1 MKVPVFVRIT
11 IKLYLLLLAIYFA
24 FRVAL
29 LLLNLDRVGETTTWE
44 VFQAF
49 IMGVRFDIVT
59 IGFVIAIP
67 TIILTIFSFFGKKSR
82 TFEIIYTWVL
92 TILFTITFGICAAD
106 IPYFDQFFD
115 RFNIT
120 AFEWMATGD
129 SAFVFKMVWE
139 EPTYIL
145 MMLPVLGAGF
155 VFWFFANRI
164 MKRSIGWE
172 SVNYVRYSIYTV
184 LLWGLVFIGMRGRLN
199 EKSPIMVGT
208 AYFCNNAMLNQL
220 GLNPNFT
227 LARSWL
233 DSKDPDNQ
241 KVRFMSDEAA
251 IALVQKNLGIENP
264 DPDFPIART
273 GDLFTRGECFRSA
286 QVSTPLRS
294 ARNDEGPVPSF
305 RPEPLGVAEKS
316 PATDSVSTDYNV
328 IIVLMEGMSYNKTAH
343 GSNTRNLTPFLDS
356 LMCNSLS
363 FNNCYT
369 SGTHTYCGI
378 YTTFTSYP
386 VVFRNHALKRIPVL
400 QYDGIAT
407 TLQKNGYQTA
417 YFTTHDKEFDNVA
430 GFLTQNGVER
440 IVSQADYPVSEVKT
454 TLGVPDDYMFRF
466 SMPIFDEMANNDRP
480 FCAVMMTASDHG
492 PYYVPEYFTPTN
504 DDVRYQIT
512 EYADWSL
519 RKFIEMASERPWF
532 DNTLFVFVA
541 DHGAALDTDY
551 SIPLSYFH
559 TPLVFYMPKHLQA
572 VESEAIAS
580 QMDIFP
586 TVMGILGKGY
596 VNNSF
601 GIDLQKEKR
610 EYAYFMGDD
619 KYGVLDGEWLLINKP
634 SEEQVGLYRYV
645 EKDKKN
651 YISEYPKMAEEMKKY
666 AESAWQVSDYQQNKK
681 KTKFLLHE

>member
-1 MKVPVFVRIT
+1 MKKFPIFVRIT
-11 IKLYLLLLAIYFA
+11 FKLYLLLLAIYFA
-24 FRVAL
+24 FRIAL

-44 VFQAF
+44 VLQAF

-82 TFEIIYTWVL
+82 TFELIYTWVL
-92 TILFTITFGICAAD
+92 TVCFTITFGICAAD

-164 MKRSIGWE
+164 MKRSTGWE
-172 SVNYVRYSIYTV
+172 SVSYVRYGIATV

-208 AYFCNNAMLNQL
+208 AYFGNNAMLNQL

-264 DPDFPIART
+264 NPEFPIART
-273 GDLFTRGECFRSA
+273 RDF
-286 QVSTPLRS
+286 STTPIGS
-294 ARNDEGPVPSF
+294 GRNDGGE
-305 RPEPLGVAEKS
+305 AE
-316 PATDSVSTDYNV
+316 AELNNYNV
-328 IIVLMEGMSYNKTAH
+328 IIVIMEGMSYNKTAH
-343 GSNTRNLTPFLDS
+343 GGNTRNLTPFLDS

-378 YTTFTSYP
+378 YSTFTSYP

-400 QYDGIAT
+400 QYDGIAV

-430 GFLTQNGVER
+430 GFLSQNGVER
-440 IVSQADYPVSEVKT
+440 IVSQADYPINEVKT
-454 TLGVPDDYMFRF
+454 TLGVPDDYLFRHA
-466 SMPIFDEMANNDRP
+466 MPIFDEMASNDRP

-492 PYYVPEYFTPTN
+492 PFYIPDYFKAKN

-519 RKFIEMASERPWF
+519 RQFITMAKEKPWF

-572 VESEAIAS
+572 VENEAIAS
-580 QMDIFP
+580 QMDVFP

-601 GIDLQKEKR
+601 GIDLRKEER
-610 EYAYFMGDD
+610 RYAYFMGDD

-634 SEEQVGLYRYV
+634 SEEQVGLYRYL

-651 YISEYPKMAEEMKKY
+651 YISEYPEVAEEMKKY
-666 AESAWQVSDYQQNKK
+666 AESSWQVSDYQQDKK
-681 KTKFLLHE
+681 KVKFLLHE

>member
-1 MKVPVFVRIT
+1 MKKIPTFVKIT
-11 IKLYLLLLAIYFA
+11 FKLYVLLLAIYLA
-24 FRVAL
+24 FRTAL
-29 LLLNLDRVGETTTWE
+29 LLLNLDRVGETTFWE
-44 VFQAF
+44 VIQAF

-82 TFEIIYTWVL
+82 LFELIYTWVL
-92 TILFTITFGICAAD
+92 TVCFTITFGICAAD

-164 MKRSIGWE
+164 MKRSTGWE
-172 SVNYVRYSIYTV
+172 SVSYVRYGIYTV

-208 AYFCNNAMLNQL
+208 AYFGNNAMLNQL

-233 DSKDPDNQ
+233 DSKNPDNQ

-251 IALVQKNLGIENP
+251 IAMVQKNLGIENP
-264 DPDFPIART
+264 NEEFPIAR
-273 GDLFTRGECFRSA
+273 EV
-286 QVSTPLRS
+286 VS
-294 ARNDEGPVPSF
+294 
-305 RPEPLGVAEKS
+305 
-316 PATDSVSTDYNV
+316 DSLSNDYNV
-328 IIVLMEGMSYNKTAH
+328 IMVIMEGMSYNKTAH
-343 GSNTRNLTPFLDS
+343 GGNTRNLTPFLDS

-378 YTTFTSYP
+378 YSTFVSYP
-386 VVFRNHALKRIPVL
+386 VIFRNMPLKRIPVL
-400 QYDGIAT
+400 QYDGIAA
-407 TLQKNGYQTA
+407 TLQKYDYQTA

-440 IVSQADYPVSEVKT
+440 IVSQSDYPVSEVKT

-466 SMPIFDEMANNDRP
+466 SMPVLDEMAGYGKP
-480 FCAVMMTASDHG
+480 FFAAMMTASDHG
-492 PYYVPEYFTPTN
+492 PFYVPDYFEPRSEE
-504 DDVRYQIT
+504 VKYQIT

-519 RKFIEMASERPWF
+519 QRFIEMASEKPWF

-541 DHGAALDTDY
+541 DHGAAMDTDY

-601 GIDLQKEKR
+601 GINLRNENR
-610 EYAYFMGDD
+610 RYAYFMGDD
-619 KYGVLDGEWLLINKP
+619 KYGVLDHDWLFINKP
-634 SEEQVGLYRYV
+634 SEEQVGLYKYV
-645 EKDKKN
+645 DKDKKN
-651 YISEYPKMAEEMKKY
+651 YISEYPEVAEEMRKY
-666 AESAWQVSDYQQNKK
+666 GESAWQVSDYQQDKK
-681 KTKFLLHE
+681 KTKFLSHE

>member
-1 MKVPVFVRIT
+1 MKRIPVFVKIT
-11 IKLYLLLLAIYFA
+11 FKLYLLLIAIYFA
-24 FRVAL
+24 FRAAL
-29 LLLNLDRVGETTTWE
+29 LLLNLDRVGETTFWE
-44 VFQAF
+44 VCQAF

-82 TFEIIYTWVL
+82 IFEQIYTWVL
-92 TILFTITFGICAAD
+92 TVCFTITFGICAAD

-129 SAFVFKMVWE
+129 SVFVFKMIFE

-145 MMLPVLGAGF
+145 MMLPVLACGF
-155 VFWFFANRI
+155 IFWFFVNRI
-164 MKRSIGWE
+164 MKRSNDWE
-172 SVNYVRYSIYTV
+172 SVNYVRYGIATV

-208 AYFCNNAMLNQL
+208 AYFGNNAMLNQL

-241 KVRFMSDEAA
+241 KVRFMSDEVA
-251 IALVQKNLGIENP
+251 IKNMQKYLGIENP
-264 DPDFPIART
+264 DEEFPIARARDFST
-273 GDLFTRGECFRSA
+273 TLRSGRNDGRGES
-286 QVSTPLRS
+286 
-294 ARNDEGPVPSF
+294 N
-305 RPEPLGVAEKS
+305 
-316 PATDSVSTDYNV
+316 DYNV
-328 IIVLMEGMSYNKTAH
+328 IVVIMEGMSYNKTAH
-343 GSNTRNLTPFLDS
+343 GGNTRNLTPFLDS
-356 LMCNSLS
+356 LMSNSLS
-363 FNNCYT
+363 FNKCYT
-369 SGTHTYCGI
+369 TGTHTYCGI
-378 YTTFTSYP
+378 YSTSVSYP

-400 QYDGIAT
+400 QYDGLAA

-430 GFLTQNGVER
+430 GFLSLNGVER

-466 SMPIFDEMANNDRP
+466 AMPIFDEMASNGRP
-480 FCAVMMTASDHG
+480 FCATMMTASDHG
-492 PYYVPEYFTPTN
+492 PFYIPDYFKAKN
-504 DDVRYQIT
+504 DDVRYQIA

-519 RKFIEMASERPWF
+519 RRFIEMASEKPWF

-572 VESEAIAS
+572 VENESVAS
-580 QMDIFP
+580 QMDVFP
-586 TVMGILGKGY
+586 TVMGILGKSY
-596 VNNSF
+596 VNNTF
-601 GIDLQKEKR
+601 GIDLRKEKR
-610 EYAYFMGDD
+610 RYAYFMGDD

-634 SEEQVGLYRYV
+634 SEDQIGLYKYV
-645 EKDKKN
+645 EKEKKN
-651 YISEYPKMAEEMKKY
+651 YISEYPEIAQEMQKY
-666 AESAWQVSDYQQNKK
+666 GESAWQVSEYQQDKK

>member
-1 MKVPVFVRIT
+1 MKRIPVFVTIT
-11 IKLYLLLLAIYFA
+11 FKLYVLLIAIYTA
-24 FRVAL
+24 FRIAL
-29 LLLNLDRVGETTTWE
+29 LLLNLDRVGSTTTWE
-44 VFQAF
+44 VAQAF

-67 TIILTIFSFFGKKSR
+67 TIILTIFSYFGKKSR
-82 TFEIIYTWVL
+82 IFELIYTWVL
-92 TILFTITFGICAAD
+92 TICFTITFGICAAD

-129 SAFVFKMVWE
+129 SAFVFKMIFE

-145 MMLPVLGAGF
+145 MMLPVLASGF

-164 MKRSIGWE
+164 MKRSTGWE
-172 SVNYVRYSIYTV
+172 SVYYVQYGIYTV

-208 AYFCNNAMLNQL
+208 AYFGNNAMLNQL

-264 DPDFPIART
+264 DEEFPIARAV
-273 GDLFTRGECFRSA
+273 DF
-286 QVSTPLRS
+286 STTPIGS
-294 ARNDEGPVPSF
+294 GRNDGKENN
-305 RPEPLGVAEKS
+305 
-316 PATDSVSTDYNV
+316 YNV
-328 IIVLMEGMSYNKTAH
+328 IVVIMEGMSYNKTAH
-343 GSNTRNLTPFLDS
+343 GGNTHNLTPFLDA
-356 LMCNSLS
+356 LMDKSLS

-386 VVFRNHALKRIPVL
+386 VIFRNHALKRIPVL
-400 QYDGIAT
+400 QYDGIAS

-430 GFLTQNGVER
+430 GFLSQNGVER
-440 IVSQADYPVSEVKT
+440 IISQADYPASEVQT

-466 SMPIFDEMANNDRP
+466 SMPIFDEMADNNRP
-480 FCAVMMTASDHG
+480 FFAAMMTASDHG
-492 PYYVPEYFTPTN
+492 PYYIPDYFEPKNTEQK
-504 DDVRYQIT
+504 YQIT

-519 RKFIEMASERPWF
+519 QRFIEMAQEKPWF

-559 TPLVFYMPKHLQA
+559 TPLVFYMPSKLQPQ
-572 VESEAIAS
+572 VNEAIAS
-580 QMDIFP
+580 QMDLFP
-586 TVMGILGKGY
+586 TVMGILGKNY
-596 VNNSF
+596 INNTL
-601 GIDLQKEKR
+601 GIDLLNENR
-610 EYAYFMGDD
+610 PYTYFMGDD
-619 KYGVLDGEWLLINKP
+619 KYGVLNHEWLLINKP
-634 SEEQVGLYRYV
+634 SEDQIGLYKYQ
-645 EKDKKN
+645 EKEKKN
-651 YISEYPKMAEEMKKY
+651 YISDYPELAADMQKY
-666 AESAWQVSDYQQNKK
+666 AESAWQVSEYQQDKK
-681 KTKFLLHE
+681 KTKFLSHE

>member
-1 MKVPVFVRIT
+1 MRKTPVFVKIT
-11 IKLYLLLLAIYFA
+11 VKLYLLLIAIYTA

-29 LLLNLDRVGETTTWE
+29 LLLNLDRVGETTFWE

-49 IMGVRFDIVT
+49 VMGVRFDIVT

-82 TFEIIYTWVL
+82 LFEIIYIWVL
-92 TILFTITFGICAAD
+92 TVCFTITFGICAAD

-139 EPTYIL
+139 ESTYIL

-164 MKRSIGWE
+164 MKRSTGWE
-172 SVNYVRYSIYTV
+172 SVGYVRYGIATV

-208 AYFCNNAMLNQL
+208 AYFGNNAMLNQL

-264 DPDFPIART
+264 DAEFPIAR
-273 GDLFTRGECFRSA
+273 EIAS
-286 QVSTPLRS
+286 
-294 ARNDEGPVPSF
+294 
-305 RPEPLGVAEKS
+305 
-316 PATDSVSTDYNV
+316 DSVSNDYNV
-328 IIVLMEGMSYNKTAH
+328 IVVIMEGMSYNKTAH
-343 GSNTRNLTPFLDS
+343 GGNIRNLTPFLDS

-378 YTTFTSYP
+378 YSTFTSYP

-400 QYDGIAT
+400 QYDGIAA

-430 GFLTQNGVER
+430 GFLSQNGVER
-440 IVSQADYPVSEVKT
+440 IVSQADYPINEVKT
-454 TLGVPDDYMFRF
+454 TLGVPDDYLFCF
-466 SMPIFDEMANNDRP
+466 AMPIFDEMASTDRP

-492 PYYVPEYFTPTN
+492 PYYLPDYFEP
-504 DDVRYQIT
+504 RSEELKYQIT

-519 RKFIEMASERPWF
+519 RQFITMAQEKPWF

-572 VESEAIAS
+572 VENEAIAS
-580 QMDIFP
+580 QIDVFP

-596 VNNSF
+596 VNNSL
-601 GIDLQKEKR
+601 GIDLRKEER
-610 EYAYFMGDD
+610 RFAYFMGDD

-634 SEEQVGLYRYV
+634 AEEQVGLYRYL

-651 YISEYPKMAEEMKKY
+651 YISEYPEVADEMKNY
-666 AESAWQVSDYQQNKK
+666 AESSWQVGEYQQDKK
-681 KTKFLLHE
+681 KVKFLSHE

>member
-1 MKVPVFVRIT
+1 MKRIPVFVKIT
-11 IKLYLLLLAIYFA
+11 FKLYLLLIAIYTA

-29 LLLNLDRVGETTTWE
+29 LLLNLDRVGSTTTWE
-44 VFQAF
+44 VIQAF

-82 TFEIIYTWVL
+82 IFELIYTWVL
-92 TILFTITFGICAAD
+92 TICFTITFGICAAD
-106 IPYFDQFFD
+106 IPYFNQFFD

-129 SAFVFKMVWE
+129 SVFVFKMIFE

-145 MMLPVLGAGF
+145 MMLPVLASGF

-164 MKRSIGWE
+164 MKRSTGWE
-172 SVNYVRYSIYTV
+172 TVNYVQYGIYTV

-264 DPDFPIART
+264 DEDFPIART
-273 GDLFTRGECFRSA
+273 IATECD
-286 QVSTPLRS
+286 P
-294 ARNDEGPVPSF
+294 NN
-305 RPEPLGVAEKS
+305 
-316 PATDSVSTDYNV
+316 YNV
-328 IIVLMEGMSYNKTAH
+328 IVVIMEGMSYNKTAH
-343 GSNTRNLTPFLDS
+343 GGNTHNLTPFLDA
-356 LMCNSLS
+356 LMDKSLS

-386 VVFRNHALKRIPVL
+386 VIFRNHALKRIPVL
-400 QYDGIAT
+400 QYDCMAA
-407 TLQKNGYQTA
+407 TLQQNGYQTA

-430 GFLTQNGVER
+430 GFMSQNGVER
-440 IVSQADYPVSEVKT
+440 IVSQADYPANEVKT

-466 SMPIFDEMANNDRP
+466 AMPIFDEMASNHKP
-480 FCAVMMTASDHG
+480 FFAAMMTASDHG
-492 PYYVPEYFTPTN
+492 PYYIPDYFEPKNTEQK
-504 DDVRYQIT
+504 YQIT

-519 RKFIEMASERPWF
+519 QRFIELAQEKPWF

-559 TPLVFYMPKHLQA
+559 TPLVFYMPDKLQPQLN
-572 VESEAIAS
+572 EAIAS
-580 QMDIFP
+580 QMDLFP
-586 TVMGILGKGY
+586 TVMGILGKNY
-596 VNNSF
+596 VNNTF
-601 GIDLQKEKR
+601 GIDLLNENR
-610 EYAYFMGDD
+610 PYTYFMGDD
-619 KYGVLDGEWLLINKP
+619 KYGVLNHEWLLIKKP
-634 SEEQVGLYRYV
+634 SEDQIGLYKYQ
-645 EKDKKN
+645 EKEKKN
-651 YISEYPKMAEEMKKY
+651 YISDYPELAIEMQKY
-666 AESAWQVSDYQQNKK
+666 AESAWQVSEYQQDKK
-681 KTKFLLHE
+681 KTKFLSHE

>member
-1 MKVPVFVRIT
+1 MKRIPVFVKIT
-11 IKLYLLLLAIYFA
+11 VKLYLLLLAIYFA

-44 VFQAF
+44 VVQAF

-82 TFEIIYTWVL
+82 VFELIYTWVL
-92 TILFTITFGICAAD
+92 TVLFTITFGICAAD

-164 MKRSIGWE
+164 MKRSTGWE
-172 SVNYVRYSIYTV
+172 SVSYVRYGIATV

-241 KVRFMSDEAA
+241 KVRFMSDETA
-251 IALVQKNLGIENP
+251 IALVQKNLDIENP
-264 DPDFPIART
+264 DPGFPVAR
-273 GDLFTRGECFRSA
+273 EM
-286 QVSTPLRS
+286 
-294 ARNDEGPVPSF
+294 
-305 RPEPLGVAEKS
+305 
-316 PATDSVSTDYNV
+316 ATDSVSNDYNV
-328 IIVLMEGMSYNKTAH
+328 IIVIMEGMSYNKTAH
-343 GSNTRNLTPFLDS
+343 GGNTRNLTPFLDS
-356 LMCNSLS
+356 LMCNSLN

-378 YTTFTSYP
+378 YTTFVSYP

-400 QYDGIAT
+400 QYDGIAA

-466 SMPIFDEMANNDRP
+466 SMPIFDEMASNDRP

-492 PYYVPEYFTPTN
+492 PYYLPDYFEP
-504 DDVRYQIT
+504 RSEELKYQIT

-519 RKFIEMASERPWF
+519 QQFIMMAKEKPWF

-572 VESEAIAS
+572 VENEAIAS

-586 TVMGILGKGY
+586 TVMGILGKSY
-596 VNNSF
+596 VNNCF
-601 GIDLQKEKR
+601 GIDLQKENR
-610 EYAYFMGDD
+610 RYAYFMGDD
-619 KYGVLDGEWLLINKP
+619 KYGVLDHEWLLINKP

-651 YISEYPKMAEEMKKY
+651 YVSDYPEVAEEMRKY
-666 AESAWQVSDYQQNKK
+666 AESAWQVSEYQQDKK
-681 KTKFLLHE
+681 KSKFLLHE

>member
-1 MKVPVFVRIT
+1 MQKTPVFVKIT
-11 IKLYLLLLAIYFA
+11 VKLYLLLLAIYTA
-24 FRVAL
+24 FRIAL

-44 VFQAF
+44 VCQAF
-49 IMGVRFDIVT
+49 VMGVRFDIVT

-82 TFEIIYTWVL
+82 IFEIIYTWVL
-92 TILFTITFGICAAD
+92 TVCFTITFGICAAD

-155 VFWFFANRI
+155 VFWFFTNRI
-164 MKRSIGWE
+164 MKYSTDWE
-172 SVNYVRYSIYTV
+172 SVSYVRYGIATV

-208 AYFCNNAMLNQL
+208 AYFGNNAMLNQL

-264 DPDFPIART
+264 DAEFPIAR
-273 GDLFTRGECFRSA
+273 EIAS
-286 QVSTPLRS
+286 
-294 ARNDEGPVPSF
+294 
-305 RPEPLGVAEKS
+305 
-316 PATDSVSTDYNV
+316 DSISNDYNV
-328 IIVLMEGMSYNKTAH
+328 IVVIMEGMSYNKTAH
-343 GSNTRNLTPFLDS
+343 GGNTRNLTPFLDS

-378 YTTFTSYP
+378 YSTFTSYP

-400 QYDGIAT
+400 QYDGIAA

-430 GFLTQNGVER
+430 GFLSQNGVEH
-440 IVSQADYPVSEVKT
+440 IISQADYPISEVKT
-454 TLGVPDDYMFRF
+454 TLGVPDDYLFRF
-466 SMPIFDEMANNDRP
+466 AMPIFDEMASTDRP

-492 PYYVPEYFTPTN
+492 PYYLPDYFEP
-504 DDVRYQIT
+504 RSEELKYQIT

-519 RKFIEMASERPWF
+519 RQFITMAKEKPWF

-572 VESEAIAS
+572 VENEAIAS
-580 QMDIFP
+580 QMDVFP

-596 VNNSF
+596 VNNSL
-601 GIDLQKEKR
+601 GIDLRKEER
-610 EYAYFMGDD
+610 RYAYFMGDD

-634 SEEQVGLYRYV
+634 SEEQVGLYRYL

-651 YISEYPKMAEEMKKY
+651 YISEYPEVAEEMKKY
-666 AESAWQVSDYQQNKK
+666 AESSWQVGEYQQDKK
-681 KTKFLLHE
+681 KVKFLSHE

>member
-1 MKVPVFVRIT
+1 MMKRIPVFVKIT
-11 IKLYLLLLAIYFA
+11 FKLYLLLIAIFTA
-24 FRVAL
+24 FRIAL
-29 LLLNLDRVGETTTWE
+29 LLLNLDRVGSTTTWE
-44 VFQAF
+44 VAQAF

-82 TFEIIYTWVL
+82 LFELIYTWVL
-92 TILFTITFGICAAD
+92 TICFTITFGICAAD

-129 SAFVFKMVWE
+129 SAFVFKMIFE

-145 MMLPVLGAGF
+145 MMLPVLASGF

-164 MKRSIGWE
+164 MKRSTGWE
-172 SVNYVRYSIYTV
+172 TVHYVQYGIYTV

-233 DSKDPDNQ
+233 DSKDPDNH

-273 GDLFTRGECFRSA
+273 I
-286 QVSTPLRS
+286 
-294 ARNDEGPVPSF
+294 
-305 RPEPLGVAEKS
+305 
-316 PATDSVSTDYNV
+316 ATDSVSNNFNV
-328 IIVLMEGMSYNKTAH
+328 IVVIMEGMSYNKTTH
-343 GSNTRNLTPFLDS
+343 GGNTHNLTPFLDA
-356 LMCNSLS
+356 LMDKSLS

-386 VVFRNHALKRIPVL
+386 VIFRNHALKRIPVL
-400 QYDGIAT
+400 QYDGIAA
-407 TLQKNGYQTA
+407 TLQRQGYQTA

-430 GFLTQNGVER
+430 GFLSQNGVEK
-440 IVSQADYPVSEVKT
+440 IISQADYPVSEVQT

-466 SMPIFDEMANNDRP
+466 SMPIFDEMAGNNRP
-480 FCAVMMTASDHG
+480 FFAAMMTASDHG
-492 PYYVPEYFTPTN
+492 PYYIPDYFEPKNTEQK
-504 DDVRYQIT
+504 YQIT

-519 RKFIEMASERPWF
+519 QRFIKMAQEKPWF

-541 DHGAALDTDY
+541 DHGATLDSDY

-559 TPLVFYMPKHLQA
+559 TPLVFYMPDKLQPQ
-572 VESEAIAS
+572 VNEAIAS
-580 QMDIFP
+580 QMDVFP
-586 TVMGILGKGY
+586 TVMGILNKSY
-596 VNNSF
+596 VNNTF
-601 GIDLQKEKR
+601 GIDLLNENR
-610 EYAYFMGDD
+610 PYVYFMGDD
-619 KYGVLDGEWLLINKP
+619 KYGVLNHEWLLINKP
-634 SEEQVGLYRYV
+634 SEDQIGLYKYQ
-645 EKDKKN
+645 EKEKKN
-651 YISEYPKMAEEMKKY
+651 YISEYPELAADMQKY
-666 AESAWQVSDYQQNKK
+666 AESAWQVSEYQQDKK
-681 KTKFLLHE
+681 KTKFLSHE

>member
-1 MKVPVFVRIT
+1 MIQMKKVPVFVKIT
-11 IKLYLLLLAIYFA
+11 VKLYLLLIALYTA

-29 LLLNLDRVGETTTWE
+29 LLLNLDRVGERTFWE

-49 IMGVRFDIVT
+49 VMGVRFDIVT
-59 IGFVIAIP
+59 IGFVIAVP

-82 TFEIIYTWVL
+82 LFEQIYTIVL
-92 TILFTITFGICAAD
+92 TVCFTITFGICAAD

-129 SAFVFKMVWE
+129 SAFVFKMVFE

-155 VFWFFANRI
+155 VFWYFANKI
-164 MKRSIGWE
+164 LKNSTGWE
-172 SVNYVRYSIYTV
+172 SVYYGYYGIYTV

-208 AYFCNNAMLNQL
+208 AYFGNNAMLNQL

-227 LARSWL
+227 LVRSWL

-241 KVRFMSDEAA
+241 KVKFMSDDVA
-251 IALVQKNLGIENP
+251 IANMQNYLGIENP
-264 DPDFPIART
+264 NADFPIAREVIS
-273 GDLFTRGECFRSA
+273 DGES
-286 QVSTPLRS
+286 
-294 ARNDEGPVPSF
+294 N
-305 RPEPLGVAEKS
+305 
-316 PATDSVSTDYNV
+316 DYNV
-328 IIVLMEGMSYNKTAH
+328 IVVIMEGMSYNKTAH
-343 GSNTRNLTPFLDS
+343 GGNTQDLTPFLDY
-356 LMCNSLS
+356 LMDNSLS

-369 SGTHTYCGI
+369 TGTHTYCGI
-378 YTTFTSYP
+378 YSTSVSYP
-386 VVFRNHALKRIPVL
+386 VIFRNHALKRIPVL
-400 QYDGIAT
+400 QYDGLAA

-430 GFLTQNGVER
+430 GFLSQNGIER

-466 SMPIFDEMANNDRP
+466 AMPIFDEMASKNRP
-480 FCAVMMTASDHG
+480 FCATMMTASDHG
-492 PYYVPEYFTPTN
+492 PYYLPDYFKPKNTELK
-504 DDVRYQIT
+504 YQIT

-519 RKFIEMASERPWF
+519 RRFIEMASEKPWF

-559 TPLVFYMPKHLQA
+559 SPLVFYMPKHLQSI
-572 VESEAIAS
+572 ESECVAS
-580 QMDIFP
+580 QMDVFP
-586 TVMGILGKGY
+586 TVMGILGKSY
-596 VNNSF
+596 VNNTF
-601 GIDLQKEKR
+601 GIDLRKEKR
-610 EYAYFMGDD
+610 RYAYFMGDD

-634 SEEQVGLYRYV
+634 SEDQIGLYKYV
-645 EKDKKN
+645 EKEKKN
-651 YISEYPKMAEEMKKY
+651 YISEYPDIAQEMQKY
-666 AESAWQVSDYQQNKK
+666 GESAWQVSEYQQDKK

>member
-1 MKVPVFVRIT
+1 MKRIPVFVKIT
-11 IKLYLLLLAIYFA
+11 FKLYLLLIAIYTA
-24 FRVAL
+24 FRIAL
-29 LLLNLDRVGETTTWE
+29 LLLNLDRLGETTTWE
-44 VFQAF
+44 VIQAF

-67 TIILTIFSFFGKKSR
+67 TIILTVFSFFGKKSR
-82 TFEIIYTWVL
+82 IFEQVYTWVL
-92 TILFTITFGICAAD
+92 TVCFTITFGICAAD

-129 SAFVFKMVWE
+129 STFVFKMIFE

-145 MMLPVLGAGF
+145 MMLPVIASGF

-164 MKRSIGWE
+164 MKRSTGWE
-172 SVNYVRYSIYTV
+172 SVYYLQYGIYTV

-227 LARSWL
+227 LVRSWL

-251 IALVQKNLGIENP
+251 INNIQEYLNIEIP
-264 DPDFPIART
+264 YEDFPIAREVVPE
-273 GDLFTRGECFRSA
+273 GES
-286 QVSTPLRS
+286 
-294 ARNDEGPVPSF
+294 NN
-305 RPEPLGVAEKS
+305 
-316 PATDSVSTDYNV
+316 YNV
-328 IIVLMEGMSYNKTAH
+328 IVVIMEGMSYNKTAH
-343 GSNTRNLTPFLDS
+343 GGNTHNLTPFLDA
-356 LMCNSLS
+356 LMDKSLS

-378 YTTFTSYP
+378 YTTMVSYP

-400 QYDGIAT
+400 QYDGIAA

-430 GFLTQNGVER
+430 GFLSQNGVER
-440 IVSQADYPVSEVKT
+440 IISQADYPVGEVKT

-466 SMPIFDEMANNDRP
+466 AMPIFDEMASNNRP
-480 FCAVMMTASDHG
+480 FFAAMMTASDHG
-492 PYYVPEYFTPTN
+492 PYYIPDYFEPKNTEQK
-504 DDVRYQIT
+504 YQIT

-519 RKFIEMASERPWF
+519 QRFIEMASEKPWF

-559 TPLVFYMPKHLQA
+559 TPLIFYKNGMQPTA
-572 VESEAIAS
+572 NEAIAS
-580 QMDIFP
+580 QMDVFP
-586 TVMGILGKGY
+586 TVMGILNIPY

-601 GIDLQKEKR
+601 GIDLQKESR
-610 EYAYFMGDD
+610 RYTYFMGDD

-634 SEEQVGLYRYV
+634 SEEQIGLYKYV
-645 EKDKKN
+645 EKEKKN
-651 YISEYPKMAEEMKKY
+651 YISEYPEVAVEMQKY
-666 AESAWQVSDYQQNKK
+666 GESAWQVSEYQQDKK
-681 KTKFLLHE
+681 KTKFFLDK

>member
-1 MKVPVFVRIT
+1 MQKTPIFVRIT
-11 IKLYLLLLAIYFA
+11 VKLYLLLIAIYTA

-29 LLLNLDRVGETTTWE
+29 LLLNLDRVGETTSWE
-44 VFQAF
+44 VCQAF
-49 IMGVRFDIVT
+49 VMGVRFDIVT

-82 TFEIIYTWVL
+82 TFELIYTWVL
-92 TILFTITFGICAAD
+92 TVCFTITFGICAAD

-155 VFWFFANRI
+155 IFWFFANRI
-164 MKRSIGWE
+164 MKHSMGWE
-172 SVNYVRYSIYTV
+172 SVSYVRYGIATV

-208 AYFCNNAMLNQL
+208 AYFGNNAMLNQL

-264 DPDFPIART
+264 DAEFPIAR
-273 GDLFTRGECFRSA
+273 E
-286 QVSTPLRS
+286 
-294 ARNDEGPVPSF
+294 
-305 RPEPLGVAEKS
+305 VAS
-316 PATDSVSTDYNV
+316 DSVSNDYNV
-328 IIVLMEGMSYNKTAH
+328 IVVIMEGMSYNKTAH
-343 GSNTRNLTPFLDS
+343 GGNTRNLTPFLDS

-378 YTTFTSYP
+378 YSTFTSYP

-400 QYDGIAT
+400 QYDGIAA

-430 GFLTQNGVER
+430 GFLSQNGVER
-440 IVSQADYPVSEVKT
+440 IVSQADYPINEVKT
-454 TLGVPDDYMFRF
+454 TLGVPDDYLFRHAI
-466 SMPIFDEMANNDRP
+466 PIFDEMASTDRP

-492 PYYVPEYFTPTN
+492 PYYLPDYFEP
-504 DDVRYQIT
+504 RSEELKYQIT

-519 RKFIEMASERPWF
+519 RQFITMAKEKPWF

-551 SIPLSYFH
+551 SMPLSYFH

-572 VESEAIAS
+572 VENEAIAS
-580 QMDIFP
+580 QMDVFP

-601 GIDLQKEKR
+601 GIDLRKEER
-610 EYAYFMGDD
+610 RYAYFMGDD
-619 KYGVLDGEWLLINKP
+619 KYGVLDGEWLLVNKP
-634 SEEQVGLYRYV
+634 SEEQVGLYRYL

-651 YISEYPKMAEEMKKY
+651 YISEYPEVAEEMKKY
-666 AESAWQVSDYQQNKK
+666 AESSWQVSEYQQDKK
-681 KTKFLLHE
+681 KVKFLSHE

>member
-1 MKVPVFVRIT
+1 MKRIPVFVKIT
-11 IKLYLLLLAIYFA
+11 FKLYLLLIAIYTA
-24 FRVAL
+24 FRIAL
-29 LLLNLDRVGETTTWE
+29 LLLNLDRLGETTTWE
-44 VFQAF
+44 VVQAF

-67 TIILTIFSFFGKKSR
+67 MIILTIFSFFGKKSR
-82 TFEIIYTWVL
+82 LFELIYTWVL
-92 TILFTITFGICAAD
+92 TICFTITFGICAAD

-129 SAFVFKMVWE
+129 SAFVFKMIFE

-145 MMLPVLGAGF
+145 MMLPVLVSGF

-164 MKRSIGWE
+164 MKRSTGWE
-172 SVNYVRYSIYTV
+172 SVYYVQYGIYTV
-184 LLWGLVFIGMRGRLN
+184 LLWSLVFIGMRGRLN

-208 AYFCNNAMLNQL
+208 AYFGNNAMLNQL

-251 IALVQKNLGIENP
+251 IALVQQNLGIENP
-264 DPDFPIART
+264 DEEFPIARAV
-273 GDLFTRGECFRSA
+273 DF
-286 QVSTPLRS
+286 STPLRF
-294 ARNDEGPVPSF
+294 ARNDGGTVSSF
-305 RPEPLGVAEKS
+305 RPEPIGVVEKS
-316 PATDSVSTDYNV
+316 PVIDTISYNV
-328 IIVLMEGMSYNKTAH
+328 IVVIMEGMSYNKTAH
-343 GSNTRNLTPFLDS
+343 GGNTHNLTPFLDA
-356 LMCNSLS
+356 LMDKSLS

-386 VVFRNHALKRIPVL
+386 VIFRNHALKRIPVL
-400 QYDGIAT
+400 QYDGIAA

-430 GFLTQNGVER
+430 GFLSQNGVER
-440 IVSQADYPVSEVKT
+440 IISQADYPVSEVKT

-466 SMPIFDEMANNDRP
+466 SMDIYDEMASNNKP
-480 FCAVMMTASDHG
+480 FFAAMMTASDHG
-492 PYYVPEYFTPTN
+492 PYYIPDYFEPKNTEQK
-504 DDVRYQIT
+504 YQIT

-519 RKFIEMASERPWF
+519 QRFIEMAQEKPWF

-559 TPLVFYMPKHLQA
+559 TPLIFYKNEIQSI
-572 VESEAIAS
+572 ENEAIAS

-586 TVMGILGKGY
+586 TVMGILNKPY
-596 VNNSF
+596 VNNTF
-601 GIDLQKEKR
+601 GVDLLNEKR
-610 EYAYFMGDD
+610 PYTYFMGDD
-619 KYGVLDGEWLLINKP
+619 KYGVIDNEWLLINKP
-634 SEEQVGLYRYV
+634 AEEQMGLYKYKTK
-645 EKDKKN
+645 EKKN
-651 YISEYPKMAEEMKKY
+651 YIYEYPEIAKEMQKY
-666 AESAWQVSDYQQNKK
+666 AESAWQVSEYQLDKK
-681 KTKFLLHE
+681 KTKFFLDK

>member
-1 MKVPVFVRIT
+1 M
-11 IKLYLLLLAIYFA
+11 
-24 FRVAL
+24 
-29 LLLNLDRVGETTTWE
+29 
-44 VFQAF
+44 
-49 IMGVRFDIVT
+49 
-59 IGFVIAIP
+59 
-67 TIILTIFSFFGKKSR
+67 
-82 TFEIIYTWVL
+82 
-92 TILFTITFGICAAD
+92 
-106 IPYFDQFFD
+106 
-115 RFNIT
+115 
-120 AFEWMATGD
+120 
-129 SAFVFKMVWE
+129 
-139 EPTYIL
+139 
-145 MMLPVLGAGF
+145 
-155 VFWFFANRI
+155 
-164 MKRSIGWE
+164 GWE
-172 SVNYVRYSIYTV
+172 SVSYVRYGIATV

-208 AYFCNNAMLNQL
+208 AYFSNNAMLNQL

-264 DPDFPIART
+264 DAEFPIAR
-273 GDLFTRGECFRSA
+273 EIAS
-286 QVSTPLRS
+286 
-294 ARNDEGPVPSF
+294 
-305 RPEPLGVAEKS
+305 
-316 PATDSVSTDYNV
+316 DSVSNDYNV
-328 IIVLMEGMSYNKTAH
+328 IVVIMEGMSYNKTAH
-343 GSNTRNLTPFLDS
+343 GGNTRNLTPFLDS

-378 YTTFTSYP
+378 YSTFTSYP

-400 QYDGIAT
+400 QYDGIAA

-430 GFLTQNGVER
+430 GFLSQNGVER
-440 IVSQADYPVSEVKT
+440 IVSQADYPISEVKT
-454 TLGVPDDYMFRF
+454 TLGVPDDYLFRHA
-466 SMPIFDEMANNDRP
+466 MPIFDEMASTDRP

-492 PYYVPEYFTPTN
+492 PYYLPDYFEP
-504 DDVRYQIT
+504 RSEELKYQIT

-519 RKFIEMASERPWF
+519 RQFITMAKEKPWF
-532 DNTLFVFVA
+532 DKTLFVFVA

-572 VESEAIAS
+572 VENEAIAS
-580 QMDIFP
+580 QMDVFP

-596 VNNSF
+596 VNNSL
-601 GIDLQKEKR
+601 GIDLRKEER
-610 EYAYFMGDD
+610 RYAYFMGDD

-634 SEEQVGLYRYV
+634 SEEQVGLYRYL

-651 YISEYPKMAEEMKKY
+651 YISEYPEVAEEMKKY
-666 AESAWQVSDYQQNKK
+666 AESSWQVDEYQQDKK
-681 KTKFLLHE
+681 KVKFLSHE

>member
-1 MKVPVFVRIT
+1 MLSFRARSARKLKTIKLFVFMKRIPVFVTIT
-11 IKLYLLLLAIYFA
+11 FKLYVLLIAIYTA
-24 FRVAL
+24 FRIAL
-29 LLLNLDRVGETTTWE
+29 LLLNLDRVGSTTTWE
-44 VFQAF
+44 VIQAF

-82 TFEIIYTWVL
+82 LFELIYTWVL
-92 TILFTITFGICAAD
+92 TICFTITFGICAAD

-129 SAFVFKMVWE
+129 SAFVFKMIFE

-145 MMLPVLGAGF
+145 MMLPVLASGF

-164 MKRSIGWE
+164 MTSSTGWE
-172 SVNYVRYSIYTV
+172 SVNYVRYGIYTV

-208 AYFCNNAMLNQL
+208 AYFGNNAMLNQL

-233 DSKDPDNQ
+233 DGKDPDNQ

-251 IALVQKNLGIENP
+251 IAMVQKNLGIENP
-264 DPDFPIART
+264 DPEFPIART
-273 GDLFTRGECFRSA
+273 GDFSIEDF
-286 QVSTPLRS
+286 STPPNGS
-294 ARNDEGPVPSF
+294 GRNDGKENN
-305 RPEPLGVAEKS
+305 
-316 PATDSVSTDYNV
+316 YNV
-328 IIVLMEGMSYNKTAH
+328 IVVIMEGMSYNKTAH
-343 GSNTRNLTPFLDS
+343 GGNTHNLTPFLDA
-356 LMCNSLS
+356 LMDKSLS

-369 SGTHTYCGI
+369 TGTHTYCGI
-378 YTTFTSYP
+378 YSTSVSYP
-386 VVFRNHALKRIPVL
+386 VIFRNHALKRIPVL
-400 QYDGIAT
+400 QYDGMAA

-430 GFLTQNGVER
+430 GFLSQNGVER
-440 IVSQADYPVSEVKT
+440 IISQADYPVSEVQT
-454 TLGVPDDYMFRF
+454 TLGVPDDFMFRF
-466 SMPIFDEMANNDRP
+466 AMPIFDEMASNNKP
-480 FCAVMMTASDHG
+480 FFATMMTASDHG
-492 PYYVPEYFTPTN
+492 PYYIPDYFEPKNTELK
-504 DDVRYQIT
+504 YQIT

-519 RKFIEMASERPWF
+519 QRFIEMAQEKPWF

-559 TPLVFYMPKHLQA
+559 TPLIFYKNGMQSI
-572 VESEAIAS
+572 ENEAIAS

-586 TVMGILGKGY
+586 TVMGILNKPY
-596 VNNSF
+596 VNNTF
-601 GIDLQKEKR
+601 GVDLLNEKR
-610 EYAYFMGDD
+610 PYTYFMGDD
-619 KYGVLDGEWLLINKP
+619 KYGVIDNEWLLINKP
-634 SEEQVGLYRYV
+634 AEEQMGLYKYKTK
-645 EKDKKN
+645 EKKN
-651 YISEYPKMAEEMKKY
+651 YISEYPEIAKEMQKY
-666 AESAWQVSDYQQNKK
+666 GESAWQVSEYQLDKK
-681 KTKFLLHE
+681 KTKFFLDK

>member
-1 MKVPVFVRIT
+1 MKKIPVFVKIT
-11 IKLYLLLLAIYFA
+11 IKLYLLLIAIYFA

-29 LLLNLDRVGETTTWE
+29 LLLNLDRVGETTAWE
-44 VFQAF
+44 VIQAF
-49 IMGVRFDIVT
+49 VMGVRFDIVT

-67 TIILTIFSFFGKKSR
+67 TIILAIFSFFGKKSR
-82 TFEIIYTWVL
+82 LFEQIYTWVL
-92 TILFTITFGICAAD
+92 TICFTITFGICAAD

-129 SAFVFKMVWE
+129 SVFVFKMIFE

-145 MMLPVLGAGF
+145 MMLPVLASGF
-155 VFWFFANRI
+155 VFWYFCNKI
-164 MKRSIGWE
+164 LKNSTDWE
-172 SVNYVRYSIYTV
+172 SVNYVRCGIATV

-208 AYFCNNAMLNQL
+208 AYFGNNAMLNQL

-227 LARSWL
+227 LARSYL

-241 KVRFMSDEAA
+241 KVNFMSDYEA
-251 IALVQKNLGIENP
+251 IVTVQKYMGIEDP
-264 DPDFPIART
+264 DEDFPIARKVVN
-273 GDLFTRGECFRSA
+273 DGES
-286 QVSTPLRS
+286 
-294 ARNDEGPVPSF
+294 N
-305 RPEPLGVAEKS
+305 
-316 PATDSVSTDYNV
+316 DYNV
-328 IIVLMEGMSYNKTAH
+328 IVVIMEGMSYNKTAH
-343 GSNTRNLTPFLDS
+343 GGNTHNLTPFLDS
-356 LMCNSLS
+356 LMDNSLS

-369 SGTHTYCGI
+369 TGTHTYCGI
-378 YTTFTSYP
+378 YSTSVSYP
-386 VVFRNHALKRIPVL
+386 VIFRNQALKRIPVL
-400 QYDGIAT
+400 QYDGLAA
-407 TLQKNGYQTA
+407 TLQRNGYQTA

-430 GFLTQNGVER
+430 GFLSQNGVER

-466 SMPIFDEMANNDRP
+466 AMPIFDEMASNGRP
-480 FCAVMMTASDHG
+480 FCATMMTASDHG
-492 PYYVPEYFTPTN
+492 PFYIPDYFTPKN

-519 RKFIEMASERPWF
+519 RRFIEMASEKPWF

-559 TPLVFYMPKHLQA
+559 TPLVFYMPKHLQS
-572 VESEAIAS
+572 VEAECVAS
-580 QMDIFP
+580 QMDVFP
-586 TVMGILGKGY
+586 TIMGILGKSY
-596 VNNSF
+596 VNNTF
-601 GIDLQKEKR
+601 GIDLRKENR
-610 EYAYFMGDD
+610 RYAYFMGDD

-634 SEEQVGLYRYV
+634 SEDQIGLYKYV
-645 EKDKKN
+645 EKEKKN
-651 YISEYPKMAEEMKKY
+651 YISEYPEIAQEMQKY
-666 AESAWQVSDYQQNKK
+666 GESAWQVSEYQQDKK